1 MFIHSEHIRSELF
14 SWELTQE
21 ANLSRKLSQEAGFS
35 YGDRF
40 SSLLNREAIK
50 DTKSQMLFLLTIVS
64 REDLTQFVLLFFF
77 FQASALVHMHDNN
90 DIKLLYQFLSKA
102 SIIYHEVYPLM

>member
-1 MFIHSEHIRSELF
+1 MIETHSLMVLCSVLVMFIHSEHIRSELF

-21 ANLSRKLSQEAGFS
+21 ANLSRELSQEAGFS
-35 YGDRF
+35 YSNRF

-64 REDLTQFVLLFFF
+64 SADLTQFAVILIF
-77 FQASALVHMHDNN
+77 SGISIGVHAR
-90 DIKLLYQFLSKA
+90 Q
-102 SIIYHEVYPLM
+102 